1 MLTPR
6 SNFGLEVI
14 DDRLFAVGGFNGFT
28 TTYNVEYYDATTDE
42 WTEACDMEI
51 FRSALSCCVVFGL
64 PNMAEYVA
72 PRDALPL
79 LNFEEEVV
87 EIEDAIEHLDRF

>member
-14 DDRLFAVGGFNGFT
+14 EDHLFVVGGFNGIT
-28 TTYNVEYYDATTDE
+28 TTYNVEYYDASTDE
-42 WTEACDMEI
+42 WSEACDMEI
-51 FRSALSCCVVFGL
+51 FRSALSCCVVTRL
-64 PNMAEYVA
+64 PNMIEYTA

-79 LNFEEEVV
+79 LLFEDGSEESG
-87 EIEDAIEHLDRF
+87 DTA

>member
-14 DDRLFAVGGFNGFT
+14 DDHLFVVGGFNGIT
-28 TTYNVEYYDATTDE
+28 TTYNVEYYDALADE
-42 WTEACDMEI
+42 WSEACDMGI
-51 FRSALSCCVVFGL
+51 FRSALSCCVVRRL
-64 PNMAEYVA
+64 PNMSDYTV

-79 LNFEEEVV
+79 LLFEDESEQSG
-87 EIEDAIEHLDRF
+87 DAA